1 MLPPAL
7 ACSARLHYVL
17 PMVNEAER
25 SDGVVRLRRPSRADA
40 KAFVQAVVRSRAS
53 LHPWISAPDTEERF
67 QMVLDRASATYVPSL
82 LVLED
87 GGAIV
92 GAMNLSEVS
101 RGNFLNA
108 HLGYYAFQPHA
119 GRGYMARGM
128 RLVLDFAFG
137 DLALHRVE
145 ANVQPGNV
153 RSSKLLQAAG
163 FEREGFSKGFL
174 YIDGEW
180 RDHER
185 WAMRV
190 EPYLSS
196 RSG

>member
-1 MLPPAL
+1 
-7 ACSARLHYVL
+7 
-17 PMVNEAER
+17 MVNEAER
-25 SDGVVRLRRPSRADA
+25 SDGVLRLRRPRASDA
-40 KAFVQAVVRSRAS
+40 PSFVKAVARSRAS

-67 QMVLDRASATYVPSL
+67 LAMLERASATYVPSV
-82 LVLED
+82 LVLEQN
-87 GGAIV
+87 GAIV

-145 ANVQPGNV
+145 ANVQPGNG
-153 RSSKLLQAAG
+153 RSSKLLRAAG
-163 FEREGFSKGFL
+163 FEHEGFSKGFL
-174 YIDGEW
+174 YIDGAW

-190 EPYLSS
+190 ETYLSS

>member
-1 MLPPAL
+1 
-7 ACSARLHYVL
+7 
-17 PMVNEAER
+17 MVNEAER
-25 SDGVVRLRRPSRADA
+25 SDGVLRLRRPRRADA
-40 KAFVQAVVRSRAS
+40 AEFVEAVARSRSS

-67 QMVLDRASATYVPSL
+67 LMVLERASVTYVPSV
-82 LVLED
+82 LVLEES
-87 GGAIV
+87 GAIV
-92 GAMNLSEVS
+92 GAMNLSEVC

-108 HLGYYAFQPHA
+108 YLGYYAFQPYA
-119 GRGYMARGM
+119 GRGHMARGL

-145 ANVQPGNV
+145 ANVQPGNA
-153 RSSKLLQAAG
+153 RSIRLLHAAG

-190 EPYLSS
+190 EPYLAS
-196 RSG
+196 RGG